1 MDRSS
6 KEEDDSEL
14 KTILE
19 CVNVAFT
26 TWSDSRELVTLY
38 CDVNTQSAPRN
49 IVETKSAA
57 SSGPEQTATQDSK
70 TVIDMSGHFHLTFGR
85 ETLLKKDIVD
95 KMVLFSKEK
104 EVNVDEDDPD
114 KPFAQER

>member
-1 MDRSS
+1 MVGQQRTSH
-6 KEEDDSEL
+6 L
-14 KTILE
+14 IL
-19 CVNVAFT
+19 
-26 TWSDSRELVTLY
+26 WR
-38 CDVNTQSAPRN
+38 NTQSAPRN
-49 IVETKSAA
+49 IVETKSDA
-57 SSGPEQTATQDSK
+57 SSGSEQTATQDSK